1 MSQQDALSEAR
12 DLSYLLLASSD
23 KAKDLFATIA
33 NELDIPVPVTRALCA
48 MEGPAPMSELATRL
62 RCDKSYITPLADQLE
77 KMALVKRIPGP
88 DRRVKILELT
98 PEGIELRDIL
108 EARIAELSPVMNALT
123 VSERSVLKTLLEKI
137 SATE

>member
-1 MSQQDALSEAR
+1 MSEPDALSEAR

-33 NELDIPVPVTRALCA
+33 NEMSIPVSITRALCA

-77 KMALVKRIPGP
+77 EMALVKRVPGP
-88 DRRVKILELT
+88 DRRVKMLELT
-98 PEGIELRDIL
+98 PKGVELRDKL
-108 EARIAELSPVMNALT
+108 ESRIAELSPAMNVLT
-123 VSERSVLKTLLEKI
+123 LSERSALKSLLEKI
-137 SATE
+137 S